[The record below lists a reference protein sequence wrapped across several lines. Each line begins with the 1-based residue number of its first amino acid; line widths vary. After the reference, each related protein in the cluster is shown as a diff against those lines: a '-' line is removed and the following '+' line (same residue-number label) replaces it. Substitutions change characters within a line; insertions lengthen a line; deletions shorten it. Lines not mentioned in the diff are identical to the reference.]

1 MHLDGKAIVTQ
12 EMEDSNFE
20 QTLSFPKCEEAVST
34 VKVEFTRASDLFGR
48 VIMYKFEVLS

>member
-1 MHLDGKAIVTQ
+1 MYLDGKAVVTQ

-20 QTLSFPKCEEAVST
+20 QTLSFARCEEGVST
-34 VKVEFTRASDLFGR
+34 VKAEFTRASDLFGR